1 MSGISM
7 LYLHDMGGRER
18 GIAAFYG
25 VCHFVRQVYK
35 RLCAKP
41 VAGRYGYTVVVVP
54 TTEATSGICA
64 SSGISNS
71 LAKSTAAP
79 LPKI

>member
-1 MSGISM
+1 MSGTSM

-41 VAGRYGYTVVVVP
+41 IAGRYGYTVIVVL
-54 TTEATSGICA
+54 THGCHQR
-64 SSGISNS
+64 N
-71 LAKSTAAP
+71 LRQ
-79 LPKI
+79 